1 MDRSLFDT
9 GSDRAP
15 WVLHAT
21 CLTCLDMTQHQS
33 SRPRDGSRWGP
44 STRYAREFISSTVV
58 GGLFIVAPVYLAL
71 LLLLKAM
78 QSVATLMEPLAALFP
93 AWIPAQELFSL
104 GLVLVVCFLVG
115 MSVRTRTGHAIRERA
130 ERVFLEKLP
139 GYSLLRSLTQRLAGD
154 SDENAWKPAM
164 VEIEDALVPGF
175 IIEEHDDGQYTVFVP
190 SVPTPLA
197 GAVYVLGRERVHIL
211 DVPFTQAINLAM
223 GFRVERPRGRDATER
238 PARLSECAAQAG

>member
-1 MDRSLFDT
+1 MIVR
-9 GSDRAP
+9 P
-15 WVLHAT
+15 WFGTRPALS
-21 CLTCLDMTQHQS
+21 CLDMTQHQ
-33 SRPRDGSRWGP
+33 GSRSREVGLLGP
-44 STRYAREFISSTVV
+44 SMRYAREFISSTVI
-58 GGLFIVAPVYLAL
+58 GGLFIVAPVYLAV

-78 QSVATLMEPLAALFP
+78 QSVGTLVEPLAALLP

-104 GLVLVVCFLVG
+104 VLVLVVCFLVG

-130 ERVFLEKLP
+130 EKVFLEKLP

-154 SDENAWKPAM
+154 SDEDAWKPAM
-164 VEIEDALVPGF
+164 IEIEDALVPGF

-211 DVPFTQAINLAM
+211 DVPFTQAIKTISQWGSGSRDLVAAM
-223 GFRVERPRGRDATER
+223 RRSDQLVSASPQRKLG
-238 PARLSECAAQAG
+238 